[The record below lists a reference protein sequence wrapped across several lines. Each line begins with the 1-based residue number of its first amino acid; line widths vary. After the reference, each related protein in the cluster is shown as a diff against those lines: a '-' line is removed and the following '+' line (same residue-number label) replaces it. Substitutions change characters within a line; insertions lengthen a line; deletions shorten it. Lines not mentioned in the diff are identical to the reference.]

1 MGERRGKGTG
11 SVVERSPG
19 TWRVRYQ
26 APSVNGQRKWGSETV
41 RGTRRQAEKLL
52 REKLRLVENKSYVP
66 KTKESVG
73 EFLQSF
79 IDGYGGSNLSPRT
92 LDGYRSYINRY
103 MGKVANLPLPSLTPQ
118 IIQEIYS
125 GMGSSGLSNTTI
137 LRLHRVLHKAFK
149 IAVEQDKLLRN
160 PCDKVLPPKKQQ
172 TELKVWDTST
182 LEQFLNVAKTS
193 RFYDVYRIA
202 VHTGLRRSELCGL
215 KWEQVDLVNGS
226 LSVTQ
231 ILQRVTG
238 RGLVEGQPKTKRSRR
253 SVDLNNTAFESL
265 RTIQGWQLE
274 QKLFLSDVWEDS
286 GYVVTDEVGRPL
298 DANVLTHDFQK
309 IVTCSG
315 LPHMTFHG
323 LRHMTATLLM
333 KAGKNPKV
341 VQELLGHSTIGV
353 TMDTYS
359 HVMPGL
365 QKDAVSAL
373 DDMLNPGH

>member
-1 MGERRGKGTG
+1 
-11 SVVERSPG
+11 
-19 TWRVRYQ
+19 
-26 APSVNGQRKWGSETV
+26 
-41 RGTRRQAEKLL
+41 
-52 REKLRLVENKSYVP
+52 
-66 KTKESVG
+66 
-73 EFLQSF
+73 
-79 IDGYGGSNLSPRT
+79 
-92 LDGYRSYINRY
+92 
-103 MGKVANLPLPSLTPQ
+103 MGKVANLPLQSLTPQ

-125 GMGSSGLSNTTI
+125 SMGSSGLSNTTI
-137 LRLHRVLHKAFK
+137 LQLHRVLHKAFK

-160 PCDKVLPPKKQQ
+160 PCDKVHPPKKQQ

-182 LEQFLNVAKTS
+182 LEQFLDAAKDS
-193 RFYDVYRIA
+193 RFYDLYRIA

-231 ILQRVTG
+231 TLQRVTG

-253 SVDLNNTAFESL
+253 SVDLNNTAIESL
-265 RTIQGWQLE
+265 RIIQGWQLE

-286 GYVVTDEVGRPL
+286 GYVVTDEVGKPL
-298 DANVLTHDFQK
+298 DANVLTHDLQK

-359 HVMPGL
+359 HVLPGL